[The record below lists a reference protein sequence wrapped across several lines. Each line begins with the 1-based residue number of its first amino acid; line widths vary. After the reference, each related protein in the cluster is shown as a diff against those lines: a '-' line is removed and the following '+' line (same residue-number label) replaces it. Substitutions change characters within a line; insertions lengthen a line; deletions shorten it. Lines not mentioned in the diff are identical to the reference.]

1 MPELLRGKGASL
13 GAFGTRFPIEQ
24 RTMLHVLDAQARE
37 RPDATW
43 VVVDGA
49 QRLTFGEAQAEA
61 HRVAH
66 AIVEDLGGPGHVGLF
81 LRNQIE
87 FLPSFYGVQSA
98 GGVAVPLNADS
109 RGLLLQRVIERA
121 DVRAIIARGD
131 QLSVLQELDGLG
143 AVELIVVTSP
153 EAALPATVHGARVV
167 EYREWISGR
176 SSERVREL
184 PDSSEIALIQ
194 FTSGTTGNS
203 KGVLYPHHF
212 LYLYSAAVSDAQGHT
227 SDDVLT
233 TPLPLFHVA
242 ALHIICNSALHAGCV
257 AHLKSRFSARSY
269 WQEIADD
276 GATFGIIL
284 GTLAAILLRT
294 GGEAPEHRLR
304 ALFCVPFPPGGEE
317 FEQRFR
323 VKLLWQGYG
332 MTEVYP
338 HPMPRELEPGQPYDT
353 IGHAAA
359 WVEYGAVDEHDRV
372 LGPGVPGELVYRP
385 TMPDAMTRGY
395 YKDAEATTKAFRNFM
410 FHTGDVGYVD
420 EDGRV
425 HFSGRS
431 QDRIRRRG
439 ENISA
444 TELEFIAAQ
453 HEEVVECAAYG
464 VPGELGEHE
473 VKLDVY
479 PRDTSFDVREYHRWL
494 EGQLPRYMVPRFIE
508 VFGAELP
515 KTPSQKIQKFKLAE
529 AGVDRPEVVE
539 FEPARR

>member
-1 MPELLRGKGASL
+1 MSELLRGKGAEL
-13 GAFGTRFPIEQ
+13 GAYATRFPIEQ

-43 VVVDGA
+43 IVVDGE
-49 QRLTFGEAQAEA
+49 QRLTFAGAQADA
-61 HRVAH
+61 HRVAN
-66 AIVEDLGGPGHVGLF
+66 ALLADLGGPGNVGLF

-87 FLPSFYGVQSA
+87 FMPVFYGIQA
-98 GGVAVPLNADS
+98 ARGVSVPLNADS

-121 DVRAIIARGD
+121 EVRAVVARGD
-131 QLSVLQELDGLG
+131 QLAVLQELDGLG
-143 AVELIVVTSP
+143 AVELIVVTEP
-153 EAALPATVHGARVV
+153 TGPLPRRVHGARVV
-167 EYREWISGR
+167 AYRDWIAGR
-176 SSERVREL
+176 SAERPRGL
-184 PDSSEIALIQ
+184 PDSSDVALIQ

-203 KGVLYPHHF
+203 KGVVYPHHF
-212 LYLYSAAVSDAQGHT
+212 LFLYSATVSDAQGHT
-227 SDDVLT
+227 ADDVLT

-284 GTLAAILLRT
+284 GTLAAILSRT
-294 GGEAPEHRLR
+294 GGDAPPHRLR

-317 FEQRFR
+317 FERRFR

-353 IGHAAA
+353 IGHPAR
-359 WVEYGAVDEHDRV
+359 WMEYAAVDERDRV
-372 LGPGVPGELVYRP
+372 QPPGVPGELVYRP
-385 TMPDAMTRGY
+385 RLPDAMARGY
-395 YKDAEATTKAFRNFM
+395 YKDPAATVTAFRNFM

-420 EDGRV
+420 DDGRV

-444 TELEFIAAQ
+444 VELEFIAAQ
-453 HEEVVECAAYG
+453 HAEVVECAAYG

-479 PRDTSFDVREYHRWL
+479 ARSGEFDVRAYHGWL
-494 EGQLPRYMVPRFIE
+494 EERLPRYMVPRYIE
-508 VFGAELP
+508 LHAGELP
-515 KTPSQKIQKFKLAE
+515 KTPSQKVQKFKLAE
-529 AGVDRPEVVE
+529 AGVARPEVFE
-539 FEPARR
+539 FTPARR